1 MSFASTT
8 KQGSKVFGL
17 LLALTFA
24 LTGCVSE
31 EPTASP
37 SPTQSVTPTDT
48 PTPTPEPV
56 FVASP
61 LSGVSYPEGAN
72 AFLAGPAI
80 SAKID
85 NVNGAFP
92 QWALNQADIVFVT
105 QVELG
110 LTRLVSVWHSYMPE
124 SIGPVRSV
132 RPTDPG
138 VISPFGGIFVFSGG
152 QQVFVNAATATGL
165 YMADENTEKGKDT
178 YFREPSRN
186 APHNL
191 LFRAAALQQQHL
203 DLAPPQAHFTFAN
216 TSASQVATAVAAG
229 APAMSAVVK
238 YRAATSIWNV
248 GEAEF
253 PFDTAGNAAIGAIQ
267 PSTQPAWLR
276 AQDGKLQ
283 YDQVDGSQ
291 LRARNLVVLEH
302 TTDGSFRDKRYGV
315 IPRAIL
321 VGEGIAHVLTDGHYL
336 KARWSRA
343 TETAPI
349 VLTTDAGE
357 PLLLAV
363 GNTWIELIDPSVV
376 TLEITYP
383 AQ

>member
-1 MSFASTT
+1 MSQLNLT
-8 KQGSKVFGL
+8 KQKWRFAGL
-17 LLALTFA
+17 LAAIGIA
-24 LTGCVSE
+24 LTGCVAE

-37 SPTQSVTPTDT
+37 SPTQSATPSET
-48 PTPTPEPV
+48 PSPTPEPV
-56 FVASP
+56 FISSP
-61 LSGVSYPEGAN
+61 LTGVIYPEGAN
-72 AFLAGPAI
+72 SSLTGPAI

-92 QWALNQADIVFVT
+92 QWAINQADIVFVT

-138 VISPFGGIFVFSGG
+138 VFSSFGGIFVFSGG
-152 QQVFVNAATATGL
+152 QQVFIDAATATGL
-165 YMADENTEKGKDT
+165 YMADENTELGKDT
-178 YFREPSRN
+178 YYREPSRN

-203 DLAPPQAHFTFAN
+203 DLAPPQAHFTFADG
-216 TSASQVATAVAAG
+216 TTTQAPTAVSAG
-229 APAMSAVVK
+229 VAAMSAVVK

-253 PFDTAGNAAIGAIQ
+253 SFDAAGNAAIGAVQ
-267 PSTQPAWLR
+267 PSVQPAWLR

-291 LRARNLVVLEH
+291 LRARNLVIIEH
-302 TTDGSFRDKRYGV
+302 TTDESFRDKRYGV

-336 KARWSRA
+336 KARWSKA
-343 TETAPI
+343 SETSPF
-349 VLTTDAGE
+349 VLTTEAGD
-357 PLLLAV
+357 PVLLAV
-363 GNTWIELIDPSVV
+363 GNTWIELIDPADV

>member
-1 MSFASTT
+1 MPEMTHTRKVFSFA
-8 KQGSKVFGL
+8 GL
-17 LLALTFA
+17 LASLSLALA
-24 LTGCVSE
+24 GCVAE

-37 SPTQSVTPTDT
+37 TASPTATATETPSA
-48 PTPTPEPV
+48 TPEPV
-56 FVASP
+56 FVTSP
-61 LSGVSYPEGAN
+61 LTGVVYPEGAN
-72 AFLAGPAI
+72 PTLAGPAI

-85 NVNGAFP
+85 NVAGAFP
-92 QWALNQADIVFVT
+92 QWALNQADLIYVT

-110 LTRLVSVWHSYMPE
+110 LTRLVSIWHSYMPE

-138 VISPFGGIFVFSGG
+138 LIQSFGGIFTFSGG
-152 QQVFVNAATATGL
+152 QQVFIDAAAATGL
-165 YMADENTEKGKDT
+165 YLADENTESGNDT
-178 YFREPSRN
+178 YYREPSRN

-203 DLAPPQAHFTFAN
+203 DLAPPQAHFQFAN
-216 TSASQVATAVAAG
+216 AANSEIATAVEAGVAAV
-229 APAMSAVVK
+229 SAVVK

-253 PFDTAGNAAIGAIQ
+253 PFDAAGNAAIGGVQ

-291 LRARNLVVLEH
+291 LRARNLLVIEH
-302 TTDGSFRDKRYGV
+302 TTDESFRDRKYGV
-315 IPRAIL
+315 IPKAIL
-321 VGEGIAHVLTDGHYL
+321 VGEGVAHVLTDGFYL
-336 KARWSRA
+336 KARWSKA
-343 TETAPI
+343 SESAPM
-349 VLTTDAGE
+349 VLTTDAGD

-363 GNTWIELIDPSVV
+363 GNTWVELIDPKDV
-376 TLEITYP
+376 TLEISYP
-383 AQ
+383 AE